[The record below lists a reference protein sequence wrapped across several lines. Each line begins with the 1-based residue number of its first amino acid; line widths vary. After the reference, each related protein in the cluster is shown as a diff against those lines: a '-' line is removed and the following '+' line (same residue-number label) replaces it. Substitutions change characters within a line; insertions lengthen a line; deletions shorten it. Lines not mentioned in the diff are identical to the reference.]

1 MKRIKSLAAAAMLT
15 GAALMPAHATEQ
27 KTNPIMGID
36 AASLAKF
43 GGAQGVR
50 NWVESLFYY
59 IMLDNRINWIFKE
72 FGNVERQI
80 VLNTQLEQ
88 MVLGGAVEY
97 QGASMAAAHADL
109 GITMAQL
116 AIAWVL
122 ANDNVAGAIV
132 GASRPEQVESNA
144 AASGITLDADVLATI
159 DEVLG
164 SIPTT
169 DPSKTASPPTR
180 VV

>member
-1 MKRIKSLAAAAMLT
+1 MKRIKSSLGVLSAAVFLSVAAHS
-15 GAALMPAHATEQ
+15 AHAGEQ
-27 KTNPIMGID
+27 KTKPIMGID
-36 AASLAKF
+36 SAALAKF

-109 GITMAQL
+109 GITMAQFNAVVEAAYNACERNNITYYTCNQLINAL
-116 AIAWVL
+116 APFTR
-122 ANDNVAGAIV
+122 DIV
-132 GASRPEQVESNA
+132 
-144 AASGITLDADVLATI
+144 
-159 DEVLG
+159 
-164 SIPTT
+164 
-169 DPSKTASPPTR
+169 TR
-180 VV
+180 

>member
-1 MKRIKSLAAAAMLT
+1 MNRIKSLAAAVALT
-15 GAALMPAHATEQ
+15 GAALLPAHATEQ
-27 KTNPIMGID
+27 KTNPILGID
-36 AASLAKF
+36 SASLAKF

-88 MVLGGAVEY
+88 MVLGGHVEY

-109 GITMAQL
+109 GITMAQFNAVVEAAYNACERNNISYHACNQLINAL
-116 AIAWVL
+116 APFT
-122 ANDNVAGAIV
+122 DDIV
-132 GASRPEQVESNA
+132 
-144 AASGITLDADVLATI
+144 
-159 DEVLG
+159 
-164 SIPTT
+164 
-169 DPSKTASPPTR
+169 TR
-180 VV
+180 

>member
-1 MKRIKSLAAAAMLT
+1 MKRNKSLASALAAAMLIST
-15 GAALMPAHATEQ
+15 ALMPAHATEQ

-36 AASLAKF
+36 AASLD
-43 GGAQGVR
+43 
-50 NWVESLFYY
+50 WVESLFYY

-109 GITMAQL
+109 GITMAQFNAVVEAAYNACERNNISYYACNQLINAL
-116 AIAWVL
+116 APFT
-122 ANDNVAGAIV
+122 DDIV
-132 GASRPEQVESNA
+132 
-144 AASGITLDADVLATI
+144 
-159 DEVLG
+159 
-164 SIPTT
+164 
-169 DPSKTASPPTR
+169 TR
-180 VV
+180 